1 MPPLLS
7 NLKSSWWWKSVSS
20 QYLTEMKKSSCNCL
34 LHKVLQKSW
43 IRQWRGDTTMQ
54 RWYSRGLYH
63 SVVGRD
69 NNDADNDY
77 CDDRDHITEACVILL
92 VGATLMM
99 MVMMVM
105 ILLCHSVG
113 GGVQFQRVAL
123 GKSAWVALFPLYRAY
138 NLVFFLSY
146 CIQRDALLTF
156 VVLEKL
162 QVDQIKATLATKAE
176 ESKQY
181 GKQFSSIPCETPSPR

>member
-1 MPPLLS
+1 M
-7 NLKSSWWWKSVSS
+7 
-20 QYLTEMKKSSCNCL
+20 
-34 LHKVLQKSW
+34 
-43 IRQWRGDTTMQ
+43 
-54 RWYSRGLYH
+54 
-63 SVVGRD
+63 
-69 NNDADNDY
+69 
-77 CDDRDHITEACVILL
+77 
-92 VGATLMM
+92 
-99 MVMMVM
+99 MMVM

-123 GKSAWVALFPLYRAY
+123 GKSACVALFPLYRAY

-181 GKQFSSIPCETPSPR
+181 GKQFSSFPCETPSPPQFLV